1 MNFSSTDVP
10 ALPNEKAREHRRSAG
25 EVRRREYRAIAILLM
40 FGFSVWL
47 FETVLG
53 YVLLFS
59 GNSHMH
65 PQAAVSYYV
74 FFVRLVVVIP
84 YVAYG
89 LYLWK
94 IMSEVRRAEKEREQL
109 VEDLVEARDALKFQ
123 ATHDGLTGLWN
134 RTAVIEALSV
144 ELARAGREDRP
155 MSVIMADLDHFKF
168 VNDRHGHLVGDAV
181 LVEAARR
188 ILASVRPY
196 DTVGRYGGEEIL
208 IVLPGCDESA
218 ARTCAQRI
226 RDALGAVP
234 IQALQHAISVSV
246 SLGIA
251 ATARPRETDPDS
263 IIHRADTALYKAKS
277 AGRNC
282 VMSATDTITHGEN
295 RRDER

>member
-1 MNFSSTDVP
+1 M
-10 ALPNEKAREHRRSAG
+10 
-25 EVRRREYRAIAILLM
+25 RRREYRAVAILLV
-40 FGFSVWL
+40 FGVAIWV
-47 FETVLG
+47 FETFLG
-53 YVLLFS
+53 YFLLFS
-59 GNSHMH
+59 GSYVAH
-65 PQAAVSYYV
+65 PQPDISYYV
-74 FFVRLVVVIP
+74 FFMRLVVVIP

-94 IMSEVRRAEKEREQL
+94 VMIDVGRAEKEREKL

-134 RTAVIEALSV
+134 RTAVIEALAV
-144 ELARAGREDRP
+144 ELARAGRDP
-155 MSVIMADLDHFKF
+155 HPLAVIMADLDHFKS

-208 IVLPGCDESA
+208 VVLPGCNGDA

-226 RDALGAVP
+226 RAAISDVP
-234 IQALQHAISVSV
+234 IQALQRSISVSV

-251 ATARPRETDPDS
+251 ATAHPWETDPDS
-263 IIHRADTALYKAKS
+263 IIQAADTALYQAKS

-282 VMSATDTITHGEN
+282 VVIATDADDRAVG
-295 RRDER
+295 